1 MKKQPQTGKTR
12 ACYYCGQDIKASIIE
27 HVKTCRAKTSKC
39 NFCDTIG
46 HYESVCRKK
55 KAVRELTSITP
66 ESQLRSEEDAEESGI
81 YNINIFRVTHTNLHQ
96 PRHTSQ
102 RMKED
107 FKVQVIVNNS
117 LATVLA
123 DTGASISVCGK
134 KEAKR
139 WNLLPRMVET
149 QARIKA
155 YNSPPIP
162 IAGTTKCAVTFGNSS
177 IPVEWHIIDSPC
189 EPVLAG
195 HIAKELGILKFD
207 ARPTVFHPIQMIH
220 STENK
225 ATLQNILQQFPQNF
239 EGLGK
244 LKNHQVKL
252 HVDTSIKPSTKPVAR
267 NVNKAIQASNL
278 PIPRQEDIK
287 AKLSGAK
294 VFSKMDFKS
303 AFWQLELHPDSRY
316 LTVFHAND
324 KLYRYKR
331 LTMGVNQRR
340 ENSTWPFNHCLP
352 TFPKHILSM
361 TTSLWQPQQTQNTTK
376 QSKPS

>member
-1 MKKQPQTGKTR
+1 MS
-12 ACYYCGQDIKASIIE
+12 GQDIKTSIIE

-39 NFCDTIG
+39 NLCDTIG

-66 ESQLRSEEDAEESGI
+66 ELQFRSEEDAEESGI
-81 YNINIFRVTHTNLHQ
+81 YNINIFRVTHTNPHQ

-102 RMKED
+102 RTKED
-107 FKVQVIVNNS
+107 SKVQVIVNNS
-117 LATVLA
+117 VATVLA

-149 QARIKA
+149 QARIKP
-155 YNSPPIP
+155 YNSPSIP
-162 IAGTTKCAVTFGNSS
+162 IAGTIKCAVTFGNSS

-189 EPVLAG
+189 EPVLAR

-207 ARPTVFHPIQMIH
+207 SKPTVFHPIQMIH

-252 HVDTSIKPSTKPVAR
+252 HVDTSTKPVATPAR
-267 NVNKAIQASNL
+267 PVAYHLKERVSKEIEKMIQQDMVEEHPATE
-278 PIPRQEDIK
+278 PAP
-287 AKLSGAK
+287 
-294 VFSKMDFKS
+294 MDFKCC
-303 AFWQLELHPDSRY
+303 DS
-316 LTVFHAND
+316 
-324 KLYRYKR
+324 
-331 LTMGVNQRR
+331 
-340 ENSTWPFNHCLP
+340 
-352 TFPKHILSM
+352 
-361 TTSLWQPQQTQNTTK
+361 TK
-376 QSKPS
+376 SSDTHDS

>member
-39 NFCDTIG
+39 NFCNTIG
-46 HYESVCRKK
+46 NYESVCRKK

-81 YNINIFRVTHTNLHQ
+81 YNINIFRVTHTNPHQ

-149 QARIKA
+149 QARIKP

-162 IAGTTKCAVTFGNSS
+162 TAGTTKCAVTFGNRLTNMAVGHGYTSS
-177 IPVEWHIIDSPC
+177 VKYSNFCVENLNVDD
-189 EPVLAG
+189 
-195 HIAKELGILKFD
+195 F
-207 ARPTVFHPIQMIH
+207 RPHKM
-220 STENK
+220 NY
-225 ATLQNILQQFPQNF
+225 
-239 EGLGK
+239 
-244 LKNHQVKL
+244 
-252 HVDTSIKPSTKPVAR
+252 
-267 NVNKAIQASNL
+267 
-278 PIPRQEDIK
+278 DIVYD
-287 AKLSGAK
+287 G
-294 VFSKMDFKS
+294 
-303 AFWQLELHPDSRY
+303 
-316 LTVFHAND
+316 
-324 KLYRYKR
+324 KR
-331 LTMGVNQRR
+331 LKWNNNYVELRIFFENIVGVSGKWTVPSGNARRFQSNDSELIVTWYRGKQR
-340 ENSTWPFNHCLP
+340 TLLFQGIYKTDIC
-352 TFPKHILSM
+352 
-361 TTSLWQPQQTQNTTK
+361 
-376 QSKPS
+376 